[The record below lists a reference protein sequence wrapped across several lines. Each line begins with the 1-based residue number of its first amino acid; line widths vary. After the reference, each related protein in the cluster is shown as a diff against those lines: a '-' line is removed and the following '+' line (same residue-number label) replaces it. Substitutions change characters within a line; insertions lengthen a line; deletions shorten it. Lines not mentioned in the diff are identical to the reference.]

1 MSNYVGFQ
9 VIFKKDVFGIVV
21 KNVATTTST
30 SSKSD
35 DVTICFGSISK
46 LSEDSESDDSDGDEP
61 STEDIQEADQVV
73 YNNWLKVYKVNKS
86 LKEKIVKLTKKKS
99 DEKSSYQL

>member
-1 MSNYVGFQ
+1 MLQ
-9 VIFKKDVFGIVV
+9 I
-21 KNVATTTST
+21 TTAT
-30 SSKSD
+30 SSKTNI
-35 DVTICFGSISK
+35 VKTCFGSV
-46 LSEDSESDDSDGDEP
+46 LEFSENSESDDSDGDEP